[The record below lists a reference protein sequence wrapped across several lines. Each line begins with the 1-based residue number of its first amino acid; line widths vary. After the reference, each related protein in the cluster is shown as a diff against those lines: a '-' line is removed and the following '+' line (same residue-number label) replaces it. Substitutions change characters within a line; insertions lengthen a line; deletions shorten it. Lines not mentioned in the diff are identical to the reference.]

1 VTWVRLS
8 DDWNRAPTLAGVPAL
23 ARLLHVDALTY
34 SNQQL
39 LDGAIPLAVA
49 RALGGIRGVSLVD
62 ALIEAGAWARTS
74 STTIQIVTGLEHQ
87 PTRAQVLQMR
97 SDATIRKARSRAGHG
112 VTGGSGHGVTRP
124 ASRREAPGVTGEV
137 HSLPIPIP
145 SEAPPSEG
153 GGASEPG
160 ARTKEPRPGTPTAP
174 ATATR
179 PGVPAGATLAE
190 MLALGARMRPGKTP
204 HAPETIPDEPE

>member
-1 VTWVRLS
+1 MTWVRLS

-39 LDGAIPLAVA
+39 LDGALPLAVA

-87 PTRAQVLQMR
+87 PTRAQVQQMR
-97 SDATIRKARSRAGHG
+97 SDATARKARSRAGHT
-112 VTGGSGHGVTRP
+112 VTGGERHGVTPRP
-124 ASRREAPGVTGEV
+124 SRRETAVTPAELRP
-137 HSLPIPIP
+137 LPIPIP
-145 SEAPPSEG
+145 SEAPPSHG
-153 GGASEPG
+153 GGASEAP
-160 ARTKEPRPGTPTAP
+160 THPHPKPRAGTPTP
-174 ATATR
+174 AAVGR
-179 PGVPAGATLAE
+179 VPGVPTGATLAD
-190 MLALGARMRPGKTP
+190 MLALGARLRPG
-204 HAPETIPDEPE
+204 AAIPETVPDEPE